1 MFGTRLINSSSYC
14 NDDYFCI
21 DYDCIIYS
29 FYKGYRKKYCKY
41 NCNYIGDKYAYSYDW
56 YQDI

>member
-1 MFGTRLINSSSYC
+1 MEHKSIQKSGKI
-14 NDDYFCI
+14 
-21 DYDCIIYS
+21 
-29 FYKGYRKKYCKY
+29 KKKQLSITSKY

>member
-1 MFGTRLINSSSYC
+1 MFGTRL
-14 NDDYFCI
+14 
-21 DYDCIIYS
+21 IYS